1 MLVRVGALL
10 VRQPTVDRAL
20 QVLRRLGVIAVIE
33 LLQADLERR
42 GLGLHGAENRPPRR
56 VTRLRRREL
65 ERGREGERLAK
76 LVAAGV
82 LAGRG
87 AVNESEVL
95 VGARALGVAEPLVER
110 ALQVLRRL
118 GVIAVIELLQT
129 DAQRRDLGLH
139 GAKNRPPYRVT
150 CLRRLERGREG
161 ERPAEF
167 VAAQALAVG
176 NAVNEGE
183 MLVRVGALLVRQPTV
198 DRDLQVLR

>member
-110 ALQVLRRL
+110 ALQVLRRSDVL
-118 GVIAVIELLQT
+118 PLLVLPQ
-129 DAQRRDLGLH
+129 AGAEHRR
-139 GAKNRPPYRVT
+139 
-150 CLRRLERGREG
+150 
-161 ERPAEF
+161 
-167 VAAQALAVG
+167 ALAVL
-176 NAVNEGE
+176 E
-183 MLVRVGALLVRQPTV
+183 
-198 DRDLQVLR
+198 